1 MITKSNKARFGAAFT
16 GALMLGAT
24 FGANATPITQLAL
37 AIDASGSINVSQWT
51 TQVKGYSAALQ
62 TVLPDYFGS
71 ISVSVIRFGETA
83 TVVRGMTA
91 INDIDD
97 LNDLADFFWT
107 TTTQLDQSG
116 NGSFTCISCG
126 IELAEGTLS
135 GTATYSIIDVSTD
148 GLWNRG
154 VNPNG
159 GAGIV
164 GTAEWAV
171 ANNATVLNAIGIG
184 VTPDFE
190 HGTGSFSIV
199 ADTFDDF
206 EDTLVQKL
214 TTEIDPGPGCDQ
226 ETTTCDP
233 NHIPEPGT
241 LALFGL
247 GLVSLGFARRRKV
260 I

>member
-24 FGANATPITQLAL
+24 FGANAMPMTELAL
-37 AIDASGSINVSQWT
+37 VVDSSGSINASQWT

-62 TVLPDYFGS
+62 TVLPDHFGS
-71 ISVSVIRFGETA
+71 ISVSVIRFAETA

-91 INDIDD
+91 INDIND
-97 LNDLADFFWT
+97 LNDLAEFFWT
-107 TTTQLDQSG
+107 ITTQLPQYG

-148 GLWNRG
+148 GKWNRG
-154 VNPNG
+154 VNPDG
-159 GAGIV
+159 DDDIV

-190 HGTGSFSIV
+190 YGTGSFSIV

-214 TTEIDPGPGCDQ
+214 TTEIDPVPGCEQ
-226 ETTTCDP
+226 ETTCDP

-247 GLVSLGFARRRKV
+247 GLVGLGFARRRKV
-260 I
+260 T